1 MRSLR
6 MVLFVIVVIL
16 IQFSILP
23 RLSIS
28 YFEPDLLLIII
39 VLLALQKGP
48 STACA
53 AGFLAGL
60 LKDVNAGIIL
70 GSNAFVWT
78 QVAMLNAMIRNY
90 LVVDSLPVQI
100 VMVTTS
106 SLIAGVIHVILL
118 QLTVMQEPTGHF
130 FLLATSR
137 ILATALMTWPI
148 SRIMIRSGM
157 VSERQNA

>member
-1 MRSLR
+1 MKSLR
-6 MVLFVIVVIL
+6 MFLFIIAVVM
-16 IQFSILP
+16 IQFSIFP
-23 RLSIS
+23 RLSIC

-48 STACA
+48 VTACA

-60 LKDVNAGIIL
+60 LKDVNAGVIL

-78 QVAMLNAMIRNY
+78 QVTMLNAMIRNY
-90 LVVDSLPVQI
+90 LVVDSPPVQI
-100 VMVTTS
+100 VMVTVS
-106 SLIAGVIHVILL
+106 SLIAGILHVILL

-130 FLLATSR
+130 FLLAASR

-148 SRIMIRSGM
+148 SRIMILSGM

>member
-6 MVLFVIVVIL
+6 MVVFVIIVIL
-16 IQFSILP
+16 IQFSLFP

-90 LVVDSLPVQI
+90 LVVDSPPVQI

-106 SLIAGVIHVILL
+106 SLIAGILHVILL